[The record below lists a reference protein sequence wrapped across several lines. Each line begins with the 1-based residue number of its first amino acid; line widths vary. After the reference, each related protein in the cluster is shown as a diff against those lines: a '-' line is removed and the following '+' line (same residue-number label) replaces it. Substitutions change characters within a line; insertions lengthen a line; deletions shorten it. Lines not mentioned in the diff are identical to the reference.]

1 MADTFEEQTPVFTTV
16 DQLRP
21 DTKGHNL
28 VLKVSVLS
36 LGSVARFAI
45 LVCAIARYV
54 ACVQVVN
61 AKTVVDRPGGRSGS
75 SPARVAECLVGDET
89 GVIVFSAKNEQGKD
103 RQKLSCS
110 LYA

>member
-1 MADTFEEQTPVFTTV
+1 MAEEQSPVFTTV

-36 LGSVARFAI
+36 LDLW
-45 LVCAIARYV
+45 LVLKSCLVRLRAALL
-54 ACVQVVN
+54 CVQVVD

-89 GVIVFSAKNEQGKD
+89 GVIVFSAKNEQGQN
-103 RQKLSCS
+103 RQKVCCS